1 MSISYLSKEKERERD
16 IIFHSPRN
24 ISLSSSPPFIEFHR
38 GPFLSLLSN
47 ILHKRLH
54 FNLSR
59 YSRLTSFLLIL
70 SFIKF
75 LPFPPSILFA
85 HFHLHIYI
93 YLDIYISSL
102 SDDFFFYARRLTS
115 RSFFKNFSSPTFQF
129 RLVAISKTGD
139 FNRWCQK
146 LIVNVR
152 DSQCDTPLTHR

>member
-16 IIFHSPRN
+16 IIFHSSRN

-93 YLDIYISSL
+93 YLDIYIYHL
-102 SDDFFFYARRLTS
+102 WATI
-115 RSFFKNFSSPTFQF
+115 FSSTHDVWRHAPFLNIFLPQLF
-129 RLVAISKTGD
+129 NSLAI
-139 FNRWCQK
+139 
-146 LIVNVR
+146 
-152 DSQCDTPLTHR
+152 